1 MDNVENLI
9 NALKNGDNVA
19 ASDLFADT
27 MSDKIN
33 DAMDDRRI
41 NIAQTMF
48 ADEEQMDL
56 DLGSEEELEAETWS
70 EDDVEAAAEESFE
83 DEDIQGI
90 SDETAE

>member
-56 DLGSEEELEAETWS
+56 DLGSEEELEAEAWS